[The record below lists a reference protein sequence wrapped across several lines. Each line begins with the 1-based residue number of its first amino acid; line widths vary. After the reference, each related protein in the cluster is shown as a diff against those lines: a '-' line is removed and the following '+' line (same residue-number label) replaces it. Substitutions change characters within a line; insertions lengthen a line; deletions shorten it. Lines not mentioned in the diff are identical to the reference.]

1 MSLTL
6 DSITFDC
13 DDALAV
19 ATFWSAAL
27 DMPIDPDGS
36 AEFASIGRRRV
47 GAADTERGCSP
58 RCRKARRRRTACTST

>member
-36 AEFASIGRRRV
+36 AEFASIGR
-47 GAADTERGCSP
+47 AESAPQTPTGCSP